1 MSLFENDLSLPG
13 VSTEIIS
20 DYDSGY
26 DTSLFG
32 TTESVLIIGTAFNGP
47 VGKPVEI
54 YSPEHAAYVFGASY
68 NSKTKKEATLVANIQ
83 DAWDRGCRTIYGAR
97 ISGQPIYKDYQLA
110 SDTDLKLR
118 VMGMFPSNANKDVYM
133 VFNNEAYEMSI
144 KVYKPANRATMAE
157 KSAGAV
163 DSADSIL
170 VNTIDLYSG
179 GLTKEDD
186 LVDLIKRVNEF
197 SFNNVI
203 RLAIIDSEGN
213 DVTHSSIDAKEIK
226 IGDMFPGLY
235 TIGRDANVTGV
246 LADTQL
252 ALVFGEIPYEGYED
266 EFYKKLSL
274 NTNVG
279 NDLPVYSEKG
289 NLHELLGISAI
300 SQYDFLEVE
309 GKIDSVFKK
318 NSTDYEEVGLSD
330 FELYKKLGAG
340 YAINAQVFV
349 EDVLDAARQSVVQKA
364 KVKEVTNKAIKKTAI
379 ADGMYSMLQNVNA
392 KYRVLCGANAD
403 TVIKGRLPKAKD
415 FKVASE
421 NSIKLMNDAI
431 SVNCKIKSTDLT
443 KEKEYEIIF
452 KELTSDEESR
462 LDEVKEKLLTSKTVR
477 EATAISYEDMKKD
490 KNTYAE
496 GSLFLVSGVNESIY
510 SEPLTLLYAFIN
522 GKFTCL
528 HEFGAKTRVGVEHGT
543 LILADGALYSATKT
557 ESNKVNA
564 TLTINTFEH
573 AENSAVQQDEEDKE
587 FIIVSLANGSFAIAE
602 LEDTVI
608 QVADPLQSGSTKN
621 KNILA
626 TKILGT
632 VEQVLSE
639 KEDKLL
645 VALSSTYNKNK
656 IVIKSNQFDFL
667 TIDEVVE
674 LLNEDKDVKKLL
686 EFKTV
691 DIVKAQEYISELLD
705 SGEIKSEFK
714 DKKLVYDVNKLI
726 PFRTDDNFARQLAQH
741 CTYTSLKT
749 APTHGIM
756 GTKILL
762 DTNLEPIANR
772 VNELVG
778 LGLDSTLVAKKG
790 NGTDMLDKNNMPYP
804 IGRKVSVVV
813 GQYYI
818 TTDDG
823 YTCISNGA
831 AGYAGMVSCLPLDQS
846 STLQSI
852 SIPIPMYELTNY
864 QLSSL
869 TNAGFVTFKNS
880 YSKGWVVTD
889 GVTMAPSGSQ
899 YRRLSASRIADGIE
913 ELIRSVCE
921 PFIGKQNNLTNQ
933 NSLRSAIKS
942 KLDTITGT
950 LIETYDFRLILD
962 KASTKLGIINIDYA
976 IIPIYEIKEIRNKI
990 TVSDN

>member
-1 MSLFENDLSLPG
+1 
-13 VSTEIIS
+13 
-20 DYDSGY
+20 
-26 DTSLFG
+26 
-32 TTESVLIIGTAFNGP
+32 
-47 VGKPVEI
+47 
-54 YSPEHAAYVFGASY
+54 
-68 NSKTKKEATLVANIQ
+68 
-83 DAWDRGCRTIYGAR
+83 
-97 ISGQPIYKDYQLA
+97 
-110 SDTDLKLR
+110 
-118 VMGMFPSNANKDVYM
+118 MFPSNANKDVYM
-133 VFNNEAYEMSI
+133 VFNNDAYEMNI

-157 KSAGAV
+157 KTAGTV
-163 DSADSIL
+163 DNADSIL
-170 VNTIDLYSG
+170 VNTIDLYSI

-186 LVDLIKRVNEF
+186 LIDLIKRVNEF
-197 SFNNVI
+197 SYNNVI

-252 ALVFGEIPYEGYED
+252 ALAFGEVPYEGYEG

-279 NDLPVYSEKG
+279 NDLPIYSEKA

-309 GKIDSVFKK
+309 GKIDTVFKK
-318 NSTDYEEVGLSD
+318 NSTDYEEVGLTD
-330 FELYKKLGAG
+330 FELYKRLGAG
-340 YAINAQVFV
+340 YAINAQVLV
-349 EDVLDAARQSVVQKA
+349 EEVLDSLGHLVQKA

-403 TVIKGRLPKAKD
+403 AIIKGRLPKAKD

-421 NSIKLMNDAI
+421 NAVKLINDAI
-431 SVNCKIKSTDLT
+431 SVNCKTKATDLT
-443 KEKEYEIIF
+443 KEKEYEISF
-452 KELTSDEESR
+452 KELTSDEVNR
-462 LDEVKEKLLTSKTVR
+462 LGEVRENLLTNKTVR
-477 EATAISYEDMKKD
+477 EATAITYKDMKAD

-496 GSLFLVSGVNESIY
+496 GSLFLVSGVDESIY
-510 SEPLTLLYAFIN
+510 SEPLTLLYAFVN

-543 LILADGALYSATKT
+543 LILADGALYSATKV
-557 ESNKVNA
+557 EANKVNA
-564 TLTINTFEH
+564 TLTINAFEY
-573 AENSAVQQDEEDKE
+573 AENAAVEQDGEEKE
-587 FIIVSLANGSFAIAE
+587 FVVVSLANGSFAIAE
-602 LEDTVI
+602 LEATVI
-608 QVADPLQSGSTKN
+608 QVPDPILSSSTKD
-621 KNILA
+621 KNIYS

-639 KEDKLL
+639 EEDKLL
-645 VALSSTYNKNK
+645 VALTSTYNKNK
-656 IVIKSNQFDFL
+656 ITIKSNQFDFL

-674 LLNEDKDVKKLL
+674 LLNEDKDVKKIF

-691 DIVKAQEYISELLD
+691 DIVKAQEYISEILD
-705 SGEIKSEFK
+705 GGDIKVEFK
-714 DKKLVYDVNKLI
+714 DKKLIYDTNKLI

-749 APTHGIM
+749 APTHGII

-772 VNELVG
+772 VNELVE
-778 LGLDSTLVAKKG
+778 LGLESTLVAKKG

-804 IGRKVSVVV
+804 IGRKISVVV
-813 GQYYI
+813 GQYYV

-823 YTCISNGA
+823 YTYISNGA

-846 STLQSI
+846 STLQPI
-852 SIPIPMYELTNY
+852 DIPTPMYELTNY
-864 QLSSL
+864 QLSAL
-869 TNAGFVTFKNS
+869 TKAGFITFKNS

-889 GVTMAPSGSQ
+889 GVTMAPAGSQ

-942 KLDTITGT
+942 KLDTITST
-950 LIETYDFRLILD
+950 LIESYDFRLVLD
-962 KASTKLGIINIDYA
+962 RASTKLGVINIDYA
-976 IIPIYEIKEIRNKI
+976 IVPIYEIKEIRNKI